1 MRPQTEH
8 NGAWFTRPFWPPK
21 LAKDHWVQKVGGN
34 YPQSCPLTMRVWDP
48 SSKSWLHATQ
58 HTHCRKKSRDED
70 YDEQQWASSVLVWC
84 TKREKDPNWPKSR
97 VFLSSHNTW
106 SWEASRHCCCFSN
119 ECWREYRRSAL
130 IFSTMMQADMMMII
144 LLSCCCCCCCCLFK
158 NFSVIFLSINLLTA
172 AAVIAPVWK

>member
-1 MRPQTEH
+1 MVHAALLTSEAGKRSL
-8 NGAWFTRPFWPPK
+8 GAKSGWQLPSELPSNDACVRPFIK
-21 LAKDHWVQKVGGN
+21 IMIAC
-34 YPQSCPLTMRVWDP
+34 YT
-48 SSKSWLHATQ
+48 T
-58 HTHCRKKSRDED
+58 HTHCRKKSRDDYD

-106 SWEASRHCCCFSN
+106 SWEASRHCCCCCFSN

-144 LLSCCCCCCCCLFK
+144 LLSCCCCLFK

-172 AAVIAPVWK
+172 AAVMAPVWK

>member
-1 MRPQTEH
+1 MVHAALLTSEAGKRSL
-8 NGAWFTRPFWPPK
+8 GAKSGWQLPSELPSNDACVRPFIK
-21 LAKDHWVQKVGGN
+21 IMIAC
-34 YPQSCPLTMRVWDP
+34 YT
-48 SSKSWLHATQ
+48 T

-70 YDEQQWASSVLVWC
+70 YDEQQWASSILVWC

-106 SWEASRHCCCFSN
+106 SWEASRHCCCCFSN

-144 LLSCCCCCCCCLFK
+144 LLNCCCCLFK